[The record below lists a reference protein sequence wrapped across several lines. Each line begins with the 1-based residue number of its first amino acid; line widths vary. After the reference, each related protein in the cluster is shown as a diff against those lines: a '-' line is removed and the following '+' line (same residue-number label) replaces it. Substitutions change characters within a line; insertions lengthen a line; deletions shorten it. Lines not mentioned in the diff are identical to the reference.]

1 MNGGPC
7 LKPELIDKLLYR
19 AGFTKEVFVM
29 ASDSES
35 PNSREAKSTE
45 LSTSTDSGKESKDS
59 NLAFLQQEV
68 RQALKELEEL
78 DKADRSSQ

>member
-1 MNGGPC
+1 MNNDPW
-7 LKPELIDKLLYR
+7 LKIGTIHKHLCRVRFKK
-19 AGFTKEVFVM
+19 AVFAM

-45 LSTSTDSGKESKDS
+45 LSTSTDSGKESTDS
-59 NLAFLQQEV
+59 ILAFLQQEV

-78 DKADRSSQ
+78 DKATPPQ